1 MVDPV
6 GTKATASVDRRLAPV
21 APVSAVKAAEPQ
33 VNVAGTQAASTLQA
47 LSQPAAA
54 SAPVDAD
61 RVAKIKK
68 AIQDGNFPLVP
79 STIADRL
86 LALKLEWKP
95 NDPA

>member
-6 GTKATASVDRRLAPV
+6 GIKATASVDRRLAPV
-21 APVSAVKAAEPQ
+21 APVSAVKPAEPQ
-33 VNVAGTQAASTLQA
+33 TNALATQAASTLQA

-54 SAPVDAD
+54 SAPVDVD
-61 RVAKIKK
+61 RVAKIKQ
-68 AIQDGNFPLVP
+68 AIKDGNFPLVP

-95 NDPA
+95 NEPA